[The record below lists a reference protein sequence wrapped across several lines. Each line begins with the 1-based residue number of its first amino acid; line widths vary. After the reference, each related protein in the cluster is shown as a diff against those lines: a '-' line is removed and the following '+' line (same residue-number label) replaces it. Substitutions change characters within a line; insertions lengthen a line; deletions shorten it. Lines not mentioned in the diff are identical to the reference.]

1 MPKLCCQC
9 IYWIDV
15 LGGWC
20 DYYSWPMDADDNEPC
35 KAYEPIATSGNY
47 VPVMVDELVEL
58 EERLRHGG
66 LRVAEE
72 AGGKSQGEEAQGSR
86 GSI

>member
-20 DYYSWPMDADDNEPC
+20 DYYSWPMDADDDEPC
-35 KAYEPIATSGNY
+35 RAYMPCSEVDYLPIWT
-47 VPVMVDELVEL
+47 MTDKIEL
-58 EERLRHGG
+58 EHKLEDTGFWDKDEDGNWFLVKDR
-66 LRVAEE
+66 
-72 AGGKSQGEEAQGSR
+72 
-86 GSI
+86 